1 MGNGLDESRSL
12 KLWPSCL
19 GLWLLACGA
28 AAAPEPQSTAA
39 PAPAPRLTELDALE
53 RDFEVSS
60 SQLMAQLRRRE
71 LEASPQSSPVPG
83 QAAVP
88 VPAAPRREPKDADDG
103 RKKNQE
109 SAGAPLPAEQRA
121 AEGSTPAPDYAAIG
135 SPCDLMCRALS
146 SMQRSAGGICSLA
159 GEEHERCR
167 RARSR
172 LKLAEEQVGRA
183 GCACL
188 ETR

>member
-1 MGNGLDESRSL
+1 MGKGFDASRSL

-39 PAPAPRLTELDALE
+39 PRLTELDALE

-60 SQLMAQLRRRE
+60 SQLIAQLRRRE
-71 LEASPQSSPVPG
+71 LEGRPQDSPVPG
-83 QAAVP
+83 QAPAP
-88 VPAAPRREPKDADDG
+88 VPAAPRREPKDLDDE

-109 SAGAPLPAEQRA
+109 SAGAPPPAELRA
-121 AEGSTPAPDYAAIG
+121 AEPSTPAPDYAAVG
-135 SPCDLMCRALS
+135 SACDLMCRALS

-159 GEEHERCR
+159 GDEHERCR

-172 LKLAEEQVGRA
+172 LKLAEEQVTQA

-188 ETR
+188 EAR

>member
-1 MGNGLDESRSL
+1 MGNGFDASRSL

-39 PAPAPRLTELDALE
+39 PPPRLTELDALE

-60 SQLMAQLRRRE
+60 SQLIAQLRRRE
-71 LEASPQSSPVPG
+71 LERSPQTSSPVPG
-83 QAAVP
+83 QAPA
-88 VPAAPRREPKDADDG
+88 PAAPRREPKDSDDE

-109 SAGAPLPAEQRA
+109 SAGAPPPAEPRA
-121 AEGSTPAPDYAAIG
+121 AEPSTPAPDYAAVG

-167 RARSR
+167 KARSR
-172 LKLAEEQVGRA
+172 LRLAEEQVSNA

>member
-1 MGNGLDESRSL
+1 MGNGFDAPRSC
-12 KLWPSCL
+12 KLWPCCL

-28 AAAPEPQSTAA
+28 AAAPEPPSTA
-39 PAPAPRLTELDALE
+39 APAPRLTELDALE

-60 SQLMAQLRRRE
+60 SQLIAQLRRRE
-71 LEASPQSSPVPG
+71 LEGRRQQSPVPG
-83 QAAVP
+83 QAT
-88 VPAAPRREPKDADDG
+88 VPAAPRREPKDSDDE

-109 SAGAPLPAEQRA
+109 SAGAPPPAEPRA
-121 AEGSTPAPDYAAIG
+121 SEPSTPGPDYAAVG

-159 GEEHERCR
+159 GEEHDRCR

-172 LKLAEEQVGRA
+172 LRLAEEQVSQA

-188 ETR
+188 EAG

>member
-1 MGNGLDESRSL
+1 MGNGFDASRSL
-12 KLWPSCL
+12 KRWPSCL

-28 AAAPEPQSTAA
+28 ATAPEPPSIPA
-39 PAPAPRLTELDALE
+39 PAAAPRLTELDALE

-71 LEASPQSSPVPG
+71 LDIAARPQGSPVPG
-83 QAAVP
+83 RAP
-88 VPAAPRREPKDADDG
+88 VTAAPRREPKDMADE
-103 RKKNQE
+103 RKKNQG
-109 SAGAPLPAEQRA
+109 SAGAPPPAEQGA
-121 AEGSTPAPDYAAIG
+121 GESSAPGPDYAAIG

-146 SMQRSAGGICSLA
+146 SMQRSAAGICSLA
-159 GEEHERCR
+159 GEEDERCR

-172 LKLAEEQVGRA
+172 LKLAEEQVSRA